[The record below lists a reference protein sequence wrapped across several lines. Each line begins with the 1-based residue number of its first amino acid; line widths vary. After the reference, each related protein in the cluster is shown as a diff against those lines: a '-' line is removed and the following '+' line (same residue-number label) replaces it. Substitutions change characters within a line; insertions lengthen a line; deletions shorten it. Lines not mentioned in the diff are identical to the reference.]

1 MQKLKHIRLPRATR
15 SGILNAL
22 MLLLMPLALLIL
34 TEWAH
39 RDGFTESFWNDN
51 LIPHWRSFALT
62 WVLIA
67 LAYAF
72 WCMLTK
78 RHWPAVLITGI
89 FTIIPGVISWYKLEM
104 RGEPF
109 LPWDISQIGDLAGVA
124 SKLTL
129 RIEPSLYIIVPIFL
143 ALFLG
148 SFFVRPPEMRGRV
161 RWPMTGVLLAA
172 VLAMVLGVFTKA
184 DVLARFGVAQDM
196 WMQDRYYRNH
206 GVILGFLSNLEV
218 LDIDPP
224 EEYSEELVNEIAGE
238 TRAAAKK
245 RETPYPDS
253 YGATAED
260 AVQTPNIIFVMNE
273 SFFDLTRL
281 EGIEYDVDLTPNLH
295 RLQQEA
301 AHGYIFSPSFGG
313 GTCDV
318 EFEALTGYSIEY
330 LPSGCKPYQQHV
342 THDMFSIAQYLKSEG
357 YETLAI
363 HGYYR
368 KFWSRDT
375 AYPNLGIDTFIAAE
389 DFTNPD
395 KKRGFISDAE
405 MTSRIIEEYEARSED
420 GPVFIHAVTMQNHTT
435 YDESRYPEDELVNIV
450 SYPDGM
456 SSTTI
461 SQLRDFA
468 TGIHEADA
476 ALGELTDYFSQV
488 DEPTI
493 IVFWGDHFNPVGK
506 GYELYELTGYIGKG
520 ETNSPKLR
528 QTDLLIWSNYDDT
541 EIDLGTVASYNISPV
556 MMELYGLEKPLWFE
570 YLLQQMEILP
580 AFTHGVAVEPDGS
593 FSTELTDEQLE
604 SYNER
609 WILQYDLMF
618 GDAWLGSYVPESM
631 Q

>member
-1 MQKLKHIRLPRATR
+1 MNKIKHCRLCATK
-15 SGILNAL
+15 NAFVNAIL
-22 MLLLMPLALLIL
+22 MLLSPLILIVL

-39 RDGFTESFWNDN
+39 RGGFTESFFTDN
-51 LIPHWRSFALT
+51 LWPHLTSYILT
-62 WVLIA
+62 WILTA
-67 LAYAF
+67 LFYSF

-78 RHWPAVLITGI
+78 RHWPAFLITGI
-89 FTIIPGVISWYKLEM
+89 FTIIPGVVSWYKLEM

-109 LPWDISQIGDLAGVA
+109 LPWDFSQIGDLAGVA
-124 SKLTL
+124 SKISL
-129 RIEPSLYIIVPIFL
+129 RVEPALYWIVPIYLVLFVGTFFVKMPDGKKRWRFLSAGAVAAAFL
-143 ALFLG
+143 AMLF
-148 SFFVRPPEMRGRV
+148 
-161 RWPMTGVLLAA
+161 
-172 VLAMVLGVFTKA
+172 GVFINS
-184 DVLARFGVAQDM
+184 DVLARFGIQQDM

-218 LDIDPP
+218 LDISAP
-224 EEYSEELVNEIAGE
+224 EEYNEEIVNEISERTQKDEA
-238 TRAAAKK
+238 TRKTMFS
-245 RETPYPDS
+245 ES
-253 YGATAED
+253 YGATEESP
-260 AVQTPNIIFVMNE
+260 VETPNIIFVMNE

-281 EGIEYDVDLTPNLH
+281 EGIEYGMELTPNLH

-330 LPSGCKPYQQHV
+330 LPSGCKPFQQHV
-342 THDMFSIAQYLKSEG
+342 THDMFSIAQFLKSEG

-389 DFTNPD
+389 DFVNPD

-405 MTSRIIEEYEARSED
+405 MTSRIIEEYEARSAD
-420 GPVFIHAVTMQNHTT
+420 GPLFIHAVTMQNHTT
-435 YDESRYPEDELVNIV
+435 YDESRYPADELVDIV
-450 SYPDGM
+450 SYPEGL

-476 ALGELTDYFSQV
+476 ALGELVAYFEQV
-488 DEPTI
+488 DEPVI

-506 GYELYELTGYIGKG
+506 GYELYEKTGYIEEGD
-520 ETNSPKLR
+520 TNSPKLR

-541 EIDLGTVASYNISPV
+541 EIDFGTISSYNISPL
-556 MMELYGLEKPLWFE
+556 MMELYGLKKPVWFE
-570 YLLQQMEILP
+570 YLIQQMEILP
-580 AFTHGVAVEPDGS
+580 AFTHGVAVNPDGS
-593 FSTELTDEQLE
+593 FSEELTQEQLE
-604 SYNER
+604 SFNER

-618 GDAWLGSYVPESM
+618 GEAYLGSYVPEDAS
-631 Q
+631 

>member
-1 MQKLKHIRLPRATR
+1 MAKKIRDKLPRATQN
-15 SGILNAL
+15 GIINAL
-22 MLLLMPLALLIL
+22 MLVFVPLLLIVL

-39 RDGFTESFWNDN
+39 RGGFSESFFTDN
-51 LIPHWRSFALT
+51 LLPHLPSYLLT
-62 WVLIA
+62 WVLVA
-67 LAYAF
+67 LLYAF
-72 WCMLTK
+72 LCILTR

-89 FTIIPGVISWYKLEM
+89 LTVIPGVITWYKLEM

-109 LPWDISQIGDLAGVA
+109 LPWDISQVGDLAGVA
-124 SKLTL
+124 SKITL
-129 RIEPSLYIIVPIFL
+129 QIPASLWFIAGIFL
-143 ALFLG
+143 ILFVLSFLVRMPAAGLRVRLAAAVITLAAFLG
-148 SFFVRPPEMRGRV
+148 MLF
-161 RWPMTGVLLAA
+161 
-172 VLAMVLGVFTKA
+172 GVFMNSS
-184 DVLARFGVAQDM
+184 VLKKFGVQQDM

-206 GVILGFLSNLEV
+206 GVIMGFLSNLEV
-218 LDIDPP
+218 LNISAPDD
-224 EEYSEELVNEIAGE
+224 YSEESVRAIEKE
-238 TRAAAKK
+238 TEAAAAG
-245 RETPYPDS
+245 RESMYPDS
-253 YGATAED
+253 YGATAE
-260 AVQTPNIIFVMNE
+260 APEQQPNIIFVMNE
-273 SFFDLTRL
+273 SFYDVTRL

-342 THDMFSIAQYLKSEG
+342 THPMFSIAQFLKSEG

-389 DFTNPD
+389 DFVNPE

-405 MTSRIIEEYEARSED
+405 MTSRIIEEYESRSDD

-435 YDESRYPEDELVNIV
+435 YDESRYPEDELVDIV
-450 SYPDGM
+450 SYPEGLSD
-456 SSTTI
+456 TTI

-468 TGIHEADA
+468 TGVHEADA
-476 ALGELTDYFSQV
+476 ALGELVDYFSEV

-506 GYELYELTGYIGKG
+506 GYELYEKTGYIEKG
-520 ETNSPKLR
+520 DTTSPKLR

-541 EIDLGTVASYNISPV
+541 EIDLGTISSYNISLV

-570 YLLQQMEILP
+570 YLLQQMDVLRGL
-580 AFTHGVAVEPDGS
+580 THGIAVNPDGS
-593 FSTELTDEQLE
+593 FSETLTQEQQE
-604 SYNER
+604 SFDER

-618 GDAWLGSYVPESM
+618 GEPYLEDYVQEES
-631 Q
+631 